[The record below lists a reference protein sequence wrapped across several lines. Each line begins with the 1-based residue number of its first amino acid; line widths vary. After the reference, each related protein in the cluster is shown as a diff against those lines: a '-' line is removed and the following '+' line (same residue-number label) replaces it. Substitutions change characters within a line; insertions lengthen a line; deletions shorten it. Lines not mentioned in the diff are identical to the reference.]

1 MKAIGVKYCGGCNP
15 EIHRTELIDNL
26 RGLISGDFILE
37 TNEPSDPWDIAI
49 LVCGCPVA
57 CLDRPETRA
66 LARHWVLVSG
76 SMVDLHPVPAERL
89 ATVIS
94 EKLQELVSCG
104 KEKPHELEDLL

>member
-15 EIHRTELIDNL
+15 EIHRSELVENL
-26 RGLISGDFILE
+26 TRLFPDDYLLE
-37 TNEPSDPWDIAI
+37 TGEPSEPWEVAI

-66 LARHWVLVSG
+66 LAQNWLLVSG
-76 SMVDLHPVPAERL
+76 SMVDLRPVPTEQL
-89 ATVIS
+89 ATVVA

-104 KEKPHELEDLL
+104 KGESS